1 MGMGP
6 WEKSPEGASPLK
18 EEGIIMG
25 PSKKPVLSAVEGSKW
40 VIPSGILLLMAE
52 VEVGENEAMPASEKP
67 EEA

>member
-18 EEGIIMG
+18 EEGIIMLMG
-25 PSKKPVLSAVEGSKW
+25 PWEKSKW